1 MRAVLVPIPFID
13 IIYSYL
19 HAAPH
24 QHAFS
29 PVFSAIAGPPGMN
42 PMNPRMNPPR
52 GPGMA
57 PMAPGGYGPG
67 MRAPPPNANLG
78 PGSGPPMGP
87 MGGPGGPRQWQP
99 VTSAVSL

>member
-1 MRAVLVPIPFID
+1 
-13 IIYSYL
+13 
-19 HAAPH
+19 
-24 QHAFS
+24 
-29 PVFSAIAGPPGMN
+29 MN

-99 VTSAVSL
+99 VTSAVSFLFPYFFIRIFTHFPLTELQKKIS

>member
-1 MRAVLVPIPFID
+1 
-13 IIYSYL
+13 
-19 HAAPH
+19 
-24 QHAFS
+24 
-29 PVFSAIAGPPGMN
+29 MN

-99 VTSAVSL
+99 VTSAVSF